1 MSDTRDL
8 VTETQLAK
16 ICVTDKKFGNFFTTI
31 RYGFRS
37 PDNRGMYPIR
47 ANEVVVH
54 TGEIGVVIYSVEI
67 KSSDLIFE
75 EEDLAVGFFG
85 RIGENIIVD
94 ENGKA
99 VKLDPNTKPQG
110 GWVIENKEN
119 SNFFIQNPDEKY
131 TWAFNQ
137 ALEPGQEPTQEQ
149 LEAGFQKTSETTGLF
164 QCVFYILIRDEA
176 IEKFDKVQHMA
187 KQMFENQSN
196 QSTDRGVTRSGA
208 MRGGEGVT
216 RSGGE
221 GVTRSGAMRGG
232 EGVTRSGAMRGGG
245 GVTQPVFK
253 SRAEFIQ
260 NAALAC
266 AVKGREHTTK
276 YTSFRG
282 TFVVGSLKAFTTR
295 VYITIEDDI
304 KTAAE
309 KIFGL
314 DQEEE
319 DVLPPVFKSS

>member
-8 VTETQLAK
+8 VTKTQLAK
-16 ICVTDKKFGNFFTTI
+16 ICVKHEEFGNFFVTI
-31 RYGFRS
+31 LYGFRS
-37 PDNRGMYPIR
+37 PDQSGMYPIR

-54 TGEIGVVIYSVEI
+54 TGEIVVVIDSVEI
-67 KSSDLIFE
+67 KSSDLLFE

-99 VKLDPNTKPQG
+99 VKLDPNIKPQG
-110 GWVIENKEN
+110 GWVIKNKKN
-119 SNFFIQNPDEKY
+119 DNFFSQNPGDRY

-176 IEKFDKVQHMA
+176 IERFNEVQQMA

-196 QSTDRGVTRSGA
+196 QSTDRGVTRSGV
-208 MRGGEGVT
+208 MRGGDGVT

-221 GVTRSGAMRGG
+221 GVTRSGVMRGG

-282 TFVVGSLKAFTTR
+282 TFVEGSLKAFTTR

-304 KTAAE
+304 NTAAK

-314 DQEEE
+314 DQEE

>member
-8 VTETQLAK
+8 VTKTQLAK
-16 ICVTDKKFGNFFTTI
+16 ICVTDKEFGNFFATI

-37 PDNRGMYPIR
+37 PDQSGMYPIR

-54 TGEIGVVIYSVEI
+54 TGEIVVVIDSVEI
-67 KSSDLIFE
+67 KSSDLLFE

-99 VKLDPNTKPQG
+99 VKLDPNIKPQG
-110 GWVIENKEN
+110 GWVIKNKKN
-119 SNFFIQNPDEKY
+119 GNFFSQNPDDRY

-176 IEKFDKVQHMA
+176 IERFNKVQQMA

-196 QSTDRGVTRSGA
+196 QSTDRGVTRSGV
-208 MRGGEGVT
+208 MR
-216 RSGGE
+216 GGE

-282 TFVVGSLKAFTTR
+282 TFVEGSLNAFTTR

-304 KTAAE
+304 NTAAK

-319 DVLPPVFKSS
+319 DVLPPVFKSG

>member
-8 VTETQLAK
+8 VTKTQLVK
-16 ICVTDKKFGNFFTTI
+16 ICVKHEVFGNFFTTI

-37 PDNRGMYPIR
+37 PDQSGMYPIR

-54 TGEIGVVIYSVEI
+54 TGEIVVVIDSVEI
-67 KSSDLIFE
+67 KSSDLLFE

-99 VKLDPNTKPQG
+99 VKLDPNIKPQG
-110 GWVIENKEN
+110 GWVIKNKKN
-119 SNFFIQNPDEKY
+119 DNFFSQNPGDRY

-176 IEKFDKVQHMA
+176 IERFNEVQQMA

-196 QSTDRGVTRSGA
+196 QSTDR
-208 MRGGEGVT
+208 
-216 RSGGE
+216 

-282 TFVVGSLKAFTTR
+282 TFVEGSLNAFTTR

-304 KTAAE
+304 NTAAK

-319 DVLPPVFKSS
+319 DVLPPVFKSG